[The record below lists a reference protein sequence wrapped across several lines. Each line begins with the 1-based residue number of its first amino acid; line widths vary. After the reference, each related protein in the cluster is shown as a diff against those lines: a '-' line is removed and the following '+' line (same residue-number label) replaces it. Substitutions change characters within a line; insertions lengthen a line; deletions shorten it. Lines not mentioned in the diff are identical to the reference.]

1 VRRVNA
7 TALHVAALLL
17 VAAAHAQAQT
27 APILVLVEQP
37 PPVLGALYEVDPV
50 TGAVAPLAGFPGL
63 FATPRAVAVDPYNG
77 DVILVRELQTPGGPA
92 PQWSRWRRVGLAAWT
107 GATFFQTD
115 CRQIAVQDQRLPCV
129 TGASLASVTRRQS
142 TPTLLH
148 VQPNLDA
155 MDVEAPGATIAVAW
169 SGQPGTTQADS
180 GTALVDGI
188 TGALLAAPATFP
200 NPSGRTTTGIVELPT
215 AIPRQLLSFSDGS
228 FAMFAPAI
236 APTPQAISTSMPI
249 PSGGA
254 VALKAGGSAAAR
266 PLALGGAAFP
276 FLYEIDPFSGV
287 ITLRSA
293 ALPGNPIDFAIGIDR
308 TAHVVAFGSA
318 CGPAAVQAL
327 PTNPPTLGSTLVLSA
342 AGQPNAILLLMLGLD
357 DIAGNT
363 LPTPL
368 PFAGGCLLHITPDL
382 LLAFATGPS
391 GQASHA
397 IPLPSGP
404 QFVAMPLFAQ
414 WAQLD
419 VAGFSLGEA
428 NAYFLGN

>member
-1 VRRVNA
+1 
-7 TALHVAALLL
+7 
-17 VAAAHAQAQT
+17 
-27 APILVLVEQP
+27 
-37 PPVLGALYEVDPV
+37 
-50 TGAVAPLAGFPGL
+50 
-63 FATPRAVAVDPYNG
+63 
-77 DVILVRELQTPGGPA
+77 
-92 PQWSRWRRVGLAAWT
+92 
-107 GATFFQTD
+107 
-115 CRQIAVQDQRLPCV
+115 
-129 TGASLASVTRRQS
+129 
-142 TPTLLH
+142 
-148 VQPNLDA
+148 
-155 MDVEAPGATIAVAW
+155 
-169 SGQPGTTQADS
+169 
-180 GTALVDGI
+180 
-188 TGALLAAPATFP
+188 
-200 NPSGRTTTGIVELPT
+200 
-215 AIPRQLLSFSDGS
+215 LLSFSDGS

-236 APTPQAISTSMPI
+236 APTPQAITTSMPI

-342 AGQPNAILLLMLGLD
+342 AGQPNAILLLVLGLD

-382 LLAFATGPS
+382 LLAFATSPS

-428 NAYFLGN
+428 NAYFLGNGSTRFTGARAALWRARPRPRPIRRAALPRRPPRPWAAFRRAGASRSRRRRAPPRSRRDAAG